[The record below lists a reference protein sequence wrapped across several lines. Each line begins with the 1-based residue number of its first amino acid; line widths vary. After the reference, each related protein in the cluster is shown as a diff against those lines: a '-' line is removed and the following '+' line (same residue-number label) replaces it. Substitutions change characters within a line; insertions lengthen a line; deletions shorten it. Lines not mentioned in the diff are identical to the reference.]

1 VRTHRQLVVYQSILQ
16 VLHEPGC
23 PFCKFLKEYQAGRLQ
38 KRSESETHR
47 LCNFHAWGLAAVQ
60 DAPIAAQ
67 AFLGILNEPGSNTN
81 ETGECDVCKE
91 VSTEEDLRIRELA
104 TCLHRPEVADWL
116 RTEATLCIPHATK
129 LRRQLPPVLAS
140 RLDGMVQNY
149 RQQLKEELDQLR
161 NETSQD
167 RSGWGALGRA
177 AEFLVSQRGL
187 RA

>member
-23 PFCKFLKEYQAGRLQ
+23 PFCRFLKEFQTSRLQ
-38 KRSESETHR
+38 NRSEVETHR

-67 AFLGILNEPGSNTN
+67 AFIGILNEPQANANGAQSCNV
-81 ETGECDVCKE
+81 CDE
-91 VSTEEDLRIRELA
+91 VSVEEDLRMRELA
-104 TCLHRPEVADWL
+104 TCLHRPDVADWL

-140 RLDGMVQNY
+140 RLDAMVQNY
-149 RQQLKEELDQLR
+149 RQQLKQELDQLR
-161 NETSQD
+161 DEPSQD